1 MSARAAVLGLVAA
14 LAVGC
19 GFQLRSW
26 DLAVAFETARI
37 DADRSADLGRDLAA
51 ALRSAGVRVVEANAD
66 ADVVLELADQRS
78 ERRSGAVT
86 SAGRAAEYE
95 LALEVAFGVV
105 GGDGQALAATRLL
118 RSERV
123 ARLQGDNIVGAS
135 EEQTLLIA
143 EMRNDLVGRMLRSL
157 GAIGTR

>member
-1 MSARAAVLGLVAA
+1 MSARAAVLGVVAA

-66 ADVVLELADQRS
+66 VVLELADQRS

-95 LALEVAFGVV
+95 LALEVSFGVV

-143 EMRNDLVGRMLRSL
+143 EMRNDLIGRMLRSL